1 MDEKINLILEEQY
14 SLLEGSDNR
23 AKSQLLYNIIKA
35 KVEFKMRNYHQSL
48 YLDVKLFLRSYILA
62 AENQDFGYDKVRL
75 SKIQDVVELLP
86 KKQKLYAL
94 QTARRRYLAQS
105 YDIDDINSLIKKQEM
120 VVAWDSRNYIKY
132 FSLKIGSDLKSLLWG
147 YFVYAVVTMLIL
159 LPAPFRWMAIFDI
172 ELKKYSSSPF
182 WNYPLNTI
190 GLLTGN
196 ESISPVVL
204 PIGVVGL
211 LVYSFGLILFYFLI
225 ANFLFKK
232 LEDFISIN
240 S

>member
-182 WNYPLNTI
+182 
-190 GLLTGN
+190 
-196 ESISPVVL
+196 
-204 PIGVVGL
+204 
-211 LVYSFGLILFYFLI
+211 
-225 ANFLFKK
+225 
-232 LEDFISIN
+232 
-240 S
+240 